1 MQKINELFEKGE
13 YQEILELTKD
23 SLEPQEIFFRASSL
37 IELGKR
43 REALDV
49 VINHRDALFKSRP
62 IATMKADFELRFAL
76 GEFDEAYDDLS
87 YFSNLPYV
95 SQQVEEEL
103 RELPKRIR
111 EEEKAYLLQGA
122 GKERDLGK
130 MLSSSDPYAVLGALS
145 KIGKEGLKGYEARI
159 EGILSSNAYHD
170 VKVFALEVLV
180 SQGYD
185 KEVAFLDEGVKKML
199 NPSHL
204 SSPFAEPNYRQIREA
219 LSKEKDSSLSQVSI
233 SLLDQIALSSFP
245 ELPFEGG
252 DPEAMGKALLS
263 LGREYLG
270 GKEGQEGALEQEKT
284 RFRAILS
291 KHPPL
296 P

>member
-1 MQKINELFEKGE
+1 MQKINELFEEGE
-13 YQEILELTKD
+13 YEKILELSKD
-23 SLEPQEIFFRASSL
+23 SLEPQDIFFRASSL
-37 IELGKR
+37 IELNKR
-43 REALDV
+43 KEALE
-49 VINHRDALFKSRP
+49 VILAHREALFKSRP

-103 RELPKRIR
+103 RSLPKRIR
-111 EEEKAYLLQGA
+111 EEEKAYLLQGTA
-122 GKERDLGK
+122 KEQDLRK
-130 MLSSSDPYAVLGALS
+130 MLSSSDPFAVLGALS
-145 KIGKEGLKGYEARI
+145 KIGKEGLKGYESQI
-159 EGILSSNAYHD
+159 EGILSSNAHHD
-170 VKVFALEVLV
+170 VKAFALEVLL

-185 KEVAFLDEGVKKML
+185 KEVVFVEEGEKRVL

-204 SSPFAEPNYRQIREA
+204 VLPFLEPNYRRIREA
-219 LSKEKDSSLSQVSI
+219 LSKEKDSSLSGVSI

-245 ELPFEGG
+245 DLPFEGG
-252 DPEAMGKALLS
+252 DPEKMGEALLS

-270 GKEGQEGALEQEKT
+270 GKKGQEGALEQEKT
-284 RFRAILS
+284 RFKAILS